1 MSSIGAGAPVGR
13 RTAADEGRCT
23 AGADDG
29 TVPVPRVTVGEAH
42 APCGI
47 KKRTLQRVKQFIIF
61 RKTMKMLKQDSL
73 LNLKLHSKKG
83 TLHQEHPTQS
93 EPPRSSPSGLGP
105 GRRPSHPSAQINQD
119 WHPPLEHL
127 AARTEEDGGAAVAV
141 DAAS

>member
-29 TVPVPRVTVGEAH
+29 TVPVPRVTVGEVH

-47 KKRTLQRVKQFIIF
+47 KKRTLQRVTQFIIF

-73 LNLKLHSKKG
+73 FNLKLHSKKG
-83 TLHQEHPTQS
+83 TLHQDS
-93 EPPRSSPSGLGP
+93 LSSLMGP
-105 GRRPSHPSAQINQD
+105 GRRPTHPFAQINQD
-119 WHPPLEHL
+119 WHPPLEL

>member
-29 TVPVPRVTVGEAH
+29 TVPVPRVTVGEVH

-47 KKRTLQRVKQFIIF
+47 KKRTLQRVTQFIIF

-73 LNLKLHSKKG
+73 FNLKLHSKKG

-93 EPPRSSPSGLGP
+93 PLWVL
-105 GRRPSHPSAQINQD
+105 GRRPTHPFAQINQD
-119 WHPPLEHL
+119 WHPPLEL

>member
-47 KKRTLQRVKQFIIF
+47 KKRTLQRVKQFYLSKDYENVKARF
-61 RKTMKMLKQDSL
+61 PFL
-73 LNLKLHSKKG
+73 LEASFQKG
-83 TLHQEHPTQS
+83 NTSSRTSHTVCFL
-93 EPPRSSPSGLGP
+93 EPHALLPLGP
-105 GRRPSHPSAQINQD
+105 GRRPTHPFAQINQD
-119 WHPPLEHL
+119 WHPPLEL

>member
-29 TVPVPRVTVGEAH
+29 TVPVPRVTVGEVH

-47 KKRTLQRVKQFIIF
+47 KKRTLQRVTQFIIF

-93 EPPRSSPSGLGP
+93 EPHALLPLGP
-105 GRRPSHPSAQINQD
+105 GRRPTHPFAQINQD

>member
-29 TVPVPRVTVGEAH
+29 TVPVPRVTVGEVH

-47 KKRTLQRVKQFIIF
+47 KKRTLQRVTQFIIF

-73 LNLKLHSKKG
+73 FNLKLHSKKG

-93 EPPRSSPSGLGP
+93 EPHALLPLGP
-105 GRRPSHPSAQINQD
+105 GRRPTHPFAQINQD

>member
-47 KKRTLQRVKQFIIF
+47 KKRTLQRVTQFIIF

-93 EPPRSSPSGLGP
+93 EPHALLPLGP
-105 GRRPSHPSAQINQD
+105 GRRPTHPFAQINQD